1 MDVHELREMFLGAT
15 EFSKKYEHF
24 KEERLLYCVNAYG
37 DQPFFMAHFLPLSCF
52 EHHYSLDMG
61 ILDHVNLK
69 PIASASWN
77 PRINFHG
84 LYSESVRA
92 ESRMQIFRNGI
103 IEQTS
108 VRLTRE
114 SQISSEYF
122 EKKIIGCII
131 DQIKNYKIMG
141 IDEPFYLTCSFYGV
155 EGFNF
160 IIRPDRFCDIFPLLE
175 DKLVLPE
182 IHVDPS
188 IIEPLTPVA
197 VGQTIMPILDAL
209 WNAFGIAKAELEVAR
224 TSR

>member
-1 MDVHELREMFLGAT
+1 
-15 EFSKKYEHF
+15 
-24 KEERLLYCVNAYG
+24 
-37 DQPFFMAHFLPLSCF
+37 
-52 EHHYSLDMG
+52 
-61 ILDHVNLK
+61 
-69 PIASASWN
+69 
-77 PRINFHG
+77 
-84 LYSESVRA
+84 
-92 ESRMQIFRNGI
+92 MQIFRNGI